1 MAHVIIDIQERHG
14 KILLDERYR
23 APNWKSR
30 LLYILAGWMKVFVPT
45 ARSVGFQADRRPR
58 GEWP

>member
-23 APNWKSR
+23 ANWKSR

-45 ARSVGFQADRRPR
+45 ARSVGSKRSV
-58 GEWP
+58 GH